1 MRSSPVFLARID
13 LLIPQ
18 LGWAIVSA
26 ADGTP
31 TIKRSFMAKLPA
43 NDSNTG
49 AIMQPNLV
57 EGTAVLCVQ
66 DLHAVDLAYIIGPA
80 SYAATEPDVDLEA
93 SALYAVDNRDNEA
106 AANGGEAF
114 RKALEEKLYSRSLKF
129 QDYDHGADIDAAPG
143 DVDCIDQQGNAG
155 IHVGRYIA
163 QLRGSPI
170 CYVDASNLTNKIR
183 LVAPSIEQ
191 HSPLS
196 VSISDKELAVH
207 NIAINDSEAFG
218 LQKNNPISIT
228 KTGLTYTDANAIPLY
243 RIQQTEGAAVD
254 GKELLVVAYPEPG
267 PHYCTTEPP
276 LLAKQR
282 VSLSGELTEA
292 SAASI
297 SSVKSPWLQAIHQV
311 NYNPARSYQE
321 QQDILKP
328 WEYPEDEEQED
339 QPKPANIYEQIDDAA
354 INKIVDRM
362 LSGDYLETL
371 KKKLAEHGLKVS
383 TADAQIA
390 NYMGGQATGPSN
402 AQAYEPPT
410 SLDLTDPVTGKTT
423 TYFASTSFLSQ
434 EADGSILIC
443 DGYGSEIR
451 MSRGNIYISP
461 ALDLFLRPGRDLSAM
476 VPRHQSYNA
485 QQTTTINSST
495 SIYIRAIND
504 LKLVGATEGSGMV
517 TLECQAKEAAP
528 ESGLMLKSM
537 CGSTMIGND
546 IYIGRNI
553 GDGVTEGR
561 VSTPQRNGTIIIDA
575 CETGT
580 MTLRSKENV
589 VDASSVCLVASA
601 NNTASALRVSPSM
614 IGIYAHGVE
623 IPASVQMRGKRSQEE
638 VTVVRNGQRHTLKL
652 DTYTGDPPLVVGGA
666 LMVGGRF
673 VCNKSGLFCDT
684 LIAKGVGSTSQYC
697 GVVDPSYGDPFK
709 PITVPKLDPHNDMG
723 SFTATLVVEEASRYN
738 YQDAYISANGFAFPT
753 TYNVPADIRVP
764 GMMWQT
770 NEATISNNKVWIE
783 KSVKG
788 KDNKETMCYPGLAVW
803 TGGSISIAGY
813 QTVSLLDG
821 YLTNVK

>member
-18 LGWAIVSA
+18 LGWAIISA

-31 TIKRSFMAKLPA
+31 SMKRSFMAKLPA
-43 NDSNTG
+43 NDSTTG

-57 EGTAVLCVQ
+57 EGTAVLCAQ
-66 DLHAVDLAYIIGPA
+66 DRNSVDLAYIIGPT
-80 SYAATEPDVDLEA
+80 SYAATEPDEQLEA
-93 SALYAVDNRDNEA
+93 SALYAVDNRDDEA
-106 AANGGEAF
+106 AVNGGEAF
-114 RKALEEKLYSRSLKF
+114 RKALEEKLYGRSLKF

-155 IHVGRYIA
+155 VHVGRYTA

-170 CYVDASNLTNKIR
+170 CYVDASNITNKIR
-183 LVAPSIEQ
+183 LVAPCIEQ

-218 LQKNNPISIT
+218 LQNNDPITIT
-228 KTGLTYTDANAIPLY
+228 KTGLSLLYPDAIPLY
-243 RIQQTEGAAVD
+243 RIQQTEGPAVD
-254 GKELLVVAYPEPG
+254 GKELVVVDYPEPG
-267 PHYCTTEPP
+267 PHYCTTEPAI
-276 LLAKQR
+276 LAKKR
-282 VSLSGELTEA
+282 VSFTGELTEA
-292 SAASI
+292 SAAAI

-311 NYNPARSYQE
+311 NYDPARSTSE
-321 QQDILKP
+321 QQDILQPYK
-328 WEYPEDEEQED
+328 YTASDEKDET
-339 QPKPANIYEQIDDAA
+339 PKPDSLKDAIDDAA

-371 KKKLAEHGLKVS
+371 KQKMAEHGLKVS
-383 TADAQIA
+383 TADAQLA
-390 NYMGGQATGPSN
+390 NFMSGQTTGPSDK
-402 AQAYEPPT
+402 AAYDPPT
-410 SLDLTDPVTGKTT
+410 SINVTDPVTGKTT
-423 TYFASTSFLSQ
+423 TYFASTSFISQ

-504 LKLVGATEGSGMV
+504 LKLVGATEGNGMV

-528 ESGLMLKSM
+528 TSGLLLKSM

-546 IYIGRNI
+546 IYIGRNV

-601 NNTASALRVSPSM
+601 NNTASALRISPAM

-623 IPASVQMRGKRSQEE
+623 IPANVQIQGKRSQED
-638 VTVVRNGQRHTLKL
+638 VTVVRDGQKHILKL
-652 DTYTGDPPLVVGGA
+652 DTYTGDPQLVVGGA
-666 LMVGGRF
+666 LIVGGQFSCNDAGRF
-673 VCNKSGLFCDT
+673 CGQ
-684 LIAKGVGSTSQYC
+684 LIANGVGSTSQYC
-697 GVVDPSYGDPFK
+697 GVVDTSYDDPFEK
-709 PITVPKLDPHNDMG
+709 IILKKLDPHNDMG
-723 SFTATLVVEEASRYN
+723 STTATLMIGASRYI
-738 YQDAYISANGFAFPT
+738 YQDAYISTNGFAFPAN
-753 TYNVPADIRVP
+753 YDVVADLRVP

-770 NEATISNNKVWIE
+770 NEATISNNKVWTELPVIG
-783 KSVKG
+783 VN
-788 KDNKETMCYPGLAVW
+788 NKETMCYPGIAVW
-803 TGGSISIAGY
+803 TGGEVSMPGY
-813 QTVSLLDG
+813 KTVSLLDG